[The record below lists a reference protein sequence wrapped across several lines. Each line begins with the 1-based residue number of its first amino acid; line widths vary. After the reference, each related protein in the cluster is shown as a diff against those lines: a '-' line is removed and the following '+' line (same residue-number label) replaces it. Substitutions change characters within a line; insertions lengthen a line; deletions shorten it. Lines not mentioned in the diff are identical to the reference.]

1 MDKTQLIIDCDA
13 GIDDA
18 QEIML
23 ALARPDAE
31 VLAITCVSG
40 NTEVDHVCRN
50 ALRILTICDHTEVN
64 TRKLLQSLY
73 ILNAK

>member
-1 MDKTQLIIDCDA
+1 MDKTKLIIDCDA

-18 QEIML
+18 QAIML

-40 NTEVDHVCRN
+40 NTEVDHVCR
-50 ALRILTICDHTEVN
+50 ILTICDHIEVN
-64 TRKLLQSLY
+64 TT
-73 ILNAK
+73 